1 MLLAPRSPSAEIE
14 SLCINVSLPLAP
26 SSEDRFAM
34 SRFVV
39 SMGSVSRSV
48 SWRVTGSRRPVF
60 AGTLAG
66 VLTATVLASLA
77 AAAAPEVP
85 LSHLPGRWSG
95 WGAVTLVSGKSEQ
108 VKCIATYFLKDDGGR
123 LQQNLRCAS
132 ASYRIDAK
140 ADLEVV
146 SDRVRGH
153 WEERTNAASGSV
165 TGRMTGSG
173 FNLSIRGE
181 SFTAAMAVSTSSC
194 KQSIN
199 IAPEGTDV
207 RRIAIGLGKC

>member
-1 MLLAPRSPSAEIE
+1 MPGAIEDCNAMTRLQSLNGTVPSAPASGALAPRLTAVAATLVI
-14 SLCINVSLPLAP
+14 
-26 SSEDRFAM
+26 
-34 SRFVV
+34 
-39 SMGSVSRSV
+39 
-48 SWRVTGSRRPVF
+48 
-60 AGTLAG
+60 GTLLGAM
-66 VLTATVLASLA
+66 TVA
-77 AAAAPEVP
+77 AAATAP

-95 WGAVTLVSGKSEQ
+95 WGAITLASGKSEQ
-108 VKCIATYFLKDDGGR
+108 VKCIATYFIKNDGGK
-123 LQQNLRCAS
+123 LEQNLRCAS

-146 SDRVRGH
+146 SDQVRGR

-173 FNLSIRGE
+173 FNLSIRGD
-181 SFTAAMAVSTSSC
+181 SFTAAMAVSTSPC